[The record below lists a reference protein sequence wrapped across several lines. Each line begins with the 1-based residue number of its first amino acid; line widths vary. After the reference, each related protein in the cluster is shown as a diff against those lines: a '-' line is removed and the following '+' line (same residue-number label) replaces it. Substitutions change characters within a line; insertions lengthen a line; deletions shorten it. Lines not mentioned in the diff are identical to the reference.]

1 MSIQK
6 QEPLKI
12 TLPDGTEL
20 SVRKERYSGELA
32 RISAGSL
39 VYGLPVYY
47 EGAYIAGYDYI
58 KRVAHATNINISNL
72 NPLPYPD
79 CLYDEEDEGPHVC
92 SCSFRVSAYPA
103 TFRDNIGDLE
113 FFTTGPEYWADAFVI
128 GLVRHLA
135 SQDPKRAAGPASRSD

>member
-6 QEPLKI
+6 KEPLKI

-20 SVRKERYSGELA
+20 SIRKERYLTDLA

-47 EGAYIAGYDYI
+47 KGAYIAGYDYI
-58 KRVAHATNINISNL
+58 KRIAHATHINIFNL
-72 NPLPYPD
+72 SPLPYPD
-79 CLYDEEDEGPHVC
+79 CLLDDEEDGPSVC

-103 TFRDNIGDLE
+103 TFRSDAGDLE
-113 FFTTGPEYWADAFVI
+113 FFTTGPEHWADAFVT

-135 SQDPKRAAGPASRSD
+135 SQDPKQAAGQASRSD